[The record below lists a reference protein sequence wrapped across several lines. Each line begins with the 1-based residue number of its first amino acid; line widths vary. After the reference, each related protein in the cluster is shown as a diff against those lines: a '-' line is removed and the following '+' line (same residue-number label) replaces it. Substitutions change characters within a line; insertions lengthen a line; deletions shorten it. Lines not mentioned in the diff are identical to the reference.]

1 MNNIKPLFEHTNRH
15 MNIAVFVSGSG
26 TNLRAIC
33 DKQKEL
39 ENKGEKQFGAVK
51 IVFTNVP
58 NCVGTEIAKEYKIP
72 VVSLSSKRF
81 SENLNLNAD
90 SEELRRHFD
99 AATITA
105 VESICKPD
113 LIVLAGYRRKLS
125 SLFYESYKNK
135 IINLYPGDITKEY
148 LVSGIQAPIQALRN
162 NESTIKA
169 TVYLE
174 QDDTRFGIPIVQSEK
189 VSLKGDTENDIESIN
204 KKIREQAEWII
215 FPYVVHN
222 LIAKGRVGID
232 DKYRLNFDD
241 KLIDEDGLQYDELY
255 RINFP

>member
-90 SEELRRHFD
+90 SKELRRHFD
-99 AATITA
+99 AATIKA

-135 IINLYPGDITKEY
+135 IINLYPGDITKDY
-148 LVSGIQAPIQALRN
+148 LTAGVQAPIQALRN
-162 NESTIKA
+162 NEDDIKA

-174 QDDTRFGIPIVQSEK
+174 QKDKRFGKSILQSCS
-189 VSLKGDTENDIESIN
+189 VSLKGFSEDDIDTIN
-204 KKIREQAEWII
+204 KNIREQAEWII
-215 FPYVVHN
+215 YPYVVHE
-222 LIAKGRVGID
+222 LIAKGKVGID
-232 DKYRLNFDD
+232 AEYRLYFDD
-241 KLIDEDGLQYDELY
+241 KLINEDGLQYDEFY
-255 RINFP
+255 RINLS

>member
-15 MNIAVFVSGSG
+15 MNISVFVSGSG
-26 TNLRAIC
+26 KKMIAIC
-33 DKQKEL
+33 DKKKEL

-81 SENLNLNAD
+81 SENINLKAD
-90 SEELRRHFD
+90 SEELRIHFD
-99 AATITA
+99 AATIKA

-125 SLFYESYKNK
+125 SLFYDSYENK
-135 IINLYPGDITKEY
+135 IINLYPGDITKDY
-148 LVSGIQAPIQALRN
+148 LITGVQAPIQALRN
-162 NESTIKA
+162 NEDYIKV

-174 QDDTRFGIPIVQSEK
+174 QKDKRFGKSILQSCS
-189 VSLKGDTENDIESIN
+189 VSLKDFSEGDIDTIN
-204 KKIREQAEWII
+204 KNIREQAEWII
-215 FPYVVHN
+215 YPYVVHE
-222 LIAKGRVGID
+222 LIAKGRIGID
-232 DKYRLNFDD
+232 KNSKLSFDNNV
-241 KLIDEDGLQYDELY
+241 INETGLQYDELC
-255 RINFP
+255 